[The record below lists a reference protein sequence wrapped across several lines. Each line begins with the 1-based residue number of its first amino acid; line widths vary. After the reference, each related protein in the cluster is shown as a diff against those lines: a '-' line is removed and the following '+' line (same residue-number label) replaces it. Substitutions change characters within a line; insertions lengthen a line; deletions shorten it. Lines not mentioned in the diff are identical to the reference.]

1 MKRKKE
7 EVFMKVKVSR
17 KLYFPFYFMI
27 LFLGALLIYLYYK
40 GYEINMLMLVI
51 YGIFVFAVFN
61 ITETHRMSSSYS
73 ITPDDLTCR
82 FGIFSKKVVKLDYL
96 AISNLGVEQNFWQWM
111 LDYGDIDVR
120 LFSKENSVTLKNINH
135 PSRFVKEL
143 ERIMQEKRK

>member
-1 MKRKKE
+1 
-7 EVFMKVKVSR
+7 
-17 KLYFPFYFMI
+17 
-27 LFLGALLIYLYYK
+27 
-40 GYEINMLMLVI
+40 MLMLII
-51 YGIFVFAVFN
+51 YGAFVFLVFN

-82 FGIFSKKVVKLDYL
+82 FGIFNKKIVKLDYL

-111 LDYGDIDVR
+111 LGYGDIDVR

-143 ERIMQEKRK
+143 ERVMQEKRR